1 MMATSDHGIGDEDL
15 DRIFRALADPTRRA
29 ILLRVQESPA
39 SVAELTEPFAMS
51 QPAISKHLR
60 VLEEAGLI
68 RRVRDGRR
76 VFSALEL
83 DPLIRAS
90 VFISRFE
97 RRVEDRLD
105 RLEQLLDEPAP
116 DDGGAEP
123 GAAGRRPDA

>member
-1 MMATSDHGIGDEDL
+1 MNGDPQDDDL

-29 ILLRVQESPA
+29 ILLRVQASPA

-60 VLEEAGLI
+60 VLEDAGLI

-76 VFSALEL
+76 VFSAIEL
-83 DPLIRAS
+83 DPLVRAS
-90 VFISRFE
+90 VFISQFE

-105 RLEQLLDEPAP
+105 RLGRLLDEPSAGHGP
-116 DDGGAEP
+116 GTEP
-123 GAAGRRPDA
+123 SPLGTT